1 MFKLMALRVIEDEL
15 YGQWTKDASDPD
27 LKFRRIQYWTRGT
40 IWLNERPD
48 LSNYKE
54 EEGINLYEV
63 FEFPEYSFFDGHHE
77 WQFPKGMSEEA
88 RQRIIAL
95 DEEADLSDDG
105 WEVEESETWFY
116 GPLVVEECPDE

>member
-1 MFKLMALRVIEDEL
+1 MVEDEQ
-15 YGQWTKDASDPD
+15 YGQWREGKFHPE

-63 FEFPEYSFFDGHHE
+63 FEFDEYTFLDGHHE
-77 WQFPKGMSEEA
+77 WQFPPTLSEEA
-88 RQRIIAL
+88 KQRIIAL

-105 WEVEESETWFY
+105 WEVVESETWYY
-116 GPLVVEECPDE
+116 GPLVVEECPDD